1 MYEKKKQFFY
11 SFCFLFSLL
20 YETKTFTLWTDK
32 VIEYVAFSTKT
43 FDRAVHVLIPDRN
56 VNTDLLSCSTKLF
69 KGQKHNQAIVS
80 SALACA
86 TR

>member
-1 MYEKKKQFFY
+1 MYEKKKHFFY

-43 FDRAVHVLIPDRN
+43 FDRAVRVLIPDRN